1 MTEVSL
7 YHFTRE
13 PLEKALPRLM
23 EKVYASG
30 KRTVIMAETKEQV
43 EALNKGMWTFAT
55 FAFIPHGSKDDGFP
69 EQQPIWLTT
78 EEENPNNSE
87 IIVLTNNI
95 QTDYIEKFSRCLDVF
110 DGNDINAVE
119 QAKQRISS
127 YKNKQYAVT
136 YWLQGAKGNW
146 EKQDI

>member
-1 MTEVSL
+1 MEISL
-7 YHFTRE
+7 YHFTKE

-30 KRTVIMAETKEQV
+30 KRALIMAQTDEQV

-55 FAFIPHGSKDDGFP
+55 FAFIPHGSQADGFA

-78 EEENPNNSE
+78 KEENPNGAE

-95 QTDYIEKFSRCLDVF
+95 QTDYIAQFSRCLDVF
-110 DGNDINAVE
+110 DGNDINALQ
-119 QAKQRISS
+119 QAKQRISM
-127 YKNKQYAVT
+127 YKSNQYNLT
-136 YWLQGAKGNW
+136 YWLQGTKGNW
-146 EKQDI
+146 EKQVI